1 MDSNSKIKKGKL
13 YISDNL
19 CIFKDDIVTNISTL
33 FKNIKTGTVKRY
45 NHNENK
51 MIEMFLSNEN
61 GITPSDYLSNQFIT
75 DLFLLSFSDK
85 SVMIKTRGTYSNT
98 IIYKKKHID
107 SNIDYE
113 KNKFIIDGSP
123 LLVNKHIIITNIGAD
138 KMIPIFRKYNR
149 LFYCL

>member
-1 MDSNSKIKKGKL
+1 
-13 YISDNL
+13 
-19 CIFKDDIVTNISTL
+19 
-33 FKNIKTGTVKRY
+33 
-45 NHNENK
+45 

>member
-1 MDSNSKIKKGKL
+1 
-13 YISDNL
+13 
-19 CIFKDDIVTNISTL
+19 
-33 FKNIKTGTVKRY
+33 
-45 NHNENK
+45 

-98 IIYKKKHID
+98 IIYKKNHID
-107 SNIDYE
+107 ADIDYQD
-113 KNKFIIDGSP
+113 NKFIIDGSP